1 MRALLFACLL
11 CLCGCAGFTDPSRV
25 DSMTRLPLGRFV
37 YRVHTNTVMLPNDDG
52 ASERIRRE
60 WLAETLG
67 FNRMCPQGYVVDSR
81 SYIVDAVGPFGNGG
95 NIVYAGHCLRGS
107 EPSISSFETPHPP
120 LPAVA
125 GVGTL
130 SRSEGGPARGAGG

>member
-1 MRALLFACLL
+1 MRALLFVCLL

-37 YRVHTNTVMLPNDDG
+37 YRVHTNTVMPPNDDG

-60 WLAETLG
+60 WLAQTLG

-81 SYIVDAVGPFGNGG
+81 GYIVDAVGPFGNGG

-107 EPSISSFETPHPP
+107 DSSVSSSGNSHPSS
-120 LPAVA
+120 PA
-125 GVGTL
+125 
-130 SRSEGGPARGAGG
+130 SARGGALSGNAV